1 VTEKTGFKIAILG
14 AGPAGLQAA
23 QYLVERGYEVHVYDR
38 LPEPGGM
45 MMFAIPSRRIPKDRI
60 RGRVRE
66 LERKGVQFILKTKI
80 QDGYSKIEGDDL
92 VENIV
97 SIREIISK
105 YDSILI
111 CTGAWKSRMLN
122 IEGENSVGVYPAL
135 EYILNIRLK
144 ELGYVDRE
152 PDVGNRVVVIG
163 AGRTAVDVVEELCL
177 RNREVILIYRRKIS
191 ESRAY
196 REFLK
201 LLNKYNIKV
210 LEERQPLKILV
221 NRGRVSGL
229 EFCKVKREGDKFILD
244 TSNIETIECD
254 TVIEAIGEIPTPPIN
269 ENIAKELGIEI
280 RDGRI
285 VVDSEYRTGNEKIFA
300 AGDVVL
306 GPSSIGQAVGSGLK
320 AAQSIDKYLRA
331 KR

>member
-60 RGRVRE
+60 RSRVRE

-80 QDGYSKIEGDDL
+80 QDGYSKIEGDNL

-144 ELGYVDRE
+144 ELGYIDRE
-152 PDVGNRVVVIG
+152 PDVGDRVVVIG

-177 RNREVILIYRRKIS
+177 RNREVVLIYRRKIS

-244 TSNIETIECD
+244 TSNIETVECD
-254 TVIEAIGEIPTPPIN
+254 TVIEAIGEIPTPPIS

>member
-1 VTEKTGFKIAILG
+1 MTEKTGFKIAILG

>member
-1 VTEKTGFKIAILG
+1 MTEKTGFKIAILG

-60 RGRVRE
+60 RSRVRE

-80 QDGYSKIEGDDL
+80 QDGYSKIEGDNL

-144 ELGYVDRE
+144 ELGYIDRE
-152 PDVGNRVVVIG
+152 PDVGDRVVVIG

-177 RNREVILIYRRKIS
+177 RNREVVLIYRRKIS

-254 TVIEAIGEIPTPPIN
+254 TVIEAIGEIPTPPIS